1 MPEFNTMDLS
11 IKGGVAE
18 VTFNRPEQMNT
29 FSAAMADDFYRLL
42 DFTDAD
48 DEVRAIIVTGSG
60 RAFCAGADL
69 GNKGATFDYEKRGEK
84 LEGHRD
90 RGGQVTLRIFE
101 SLKPIICAVNGAAV
115 GIGATMQLA
124 MDVRLASSAAKFGFV
139 FARRGITPEACSSWF
154 LPRIVGISTALEWSY
169 TGRVFGAAEALDRG
183 LVRSLYEPDELLPA
197 ARALAAEIASNSAP
211 VSVAMIRQMMWRLA
225 ATDHPME
232 AHKIDSRAIAQR
244 GKSEDAREGIAA
256 FLEKR
261 PAVFPNRVSSDMP
274 DVFPWWPERTFS

>member
-48 DEVRAIIVTGSG
+48 DDVRAIIVTGSG

-169 TGRVFGAAEALDRG
+169 TGRVFAAAEALDRG
-183 LVRSLYEPDELLPA
+183 LVRSIHEPEELLPA

-261 PAVFPNRVSSDMP
+261 PAAFPNRVSSDMP
-274 DVFPWWPERTFS
+274 DVFPWWPEQTFS

>member
-183 LVRSLYEPDELLPA
+183 LVRSIHEPEELLPA

-261 PAVFPNRVSSDMP
+261 PAEFPNRVSSDMP